1 MGLLDFIRDEYGK
14 AKKSYGLLSGIPKT
28 FKNNPRNAETMDAV
42 FGFGGIIPGI
52 GDAVSAAE
60 AKYRYDQGDMLGA
73 GLAGLGALP
82 MVPALAGTF
91 IGKKGINNLG
101 LADVLKQAEAME
113 KAGKSRDEIW
123 EATAQMA
130 AKKGVPGGGI
140 GRGVDKQWRF
150 EISDKYDIIDSPQGA
165 KEIGAHW
172 KSGKDK
178 HLSSLYEGGSP
189 SITQH
194 MAMSHDDLFK
204 AYPELRAT
212 NLTGG
217 ADKSRGSFSGDTVT
231 MRWDDIA
238 RASNPQKVE
247 DLREPM
253 STNLHELQHAIQ
265 QREGLARGGSPNLFD
280 AGPMFSGKANDL
292 AADLSQNLTGGLS
305 AKPQEIMTA
314 AKYGDQKEM
323 AAIAQ
328 KHGFTSIDDALK
340 FLAAEDVKRTPYGQ
354 YQRLAGEAEAR
365 LTQSRMNMTPLDRQM
380 FPPWSQKELGGYD
393 VPESQQIVRF
403 GDGPAMSTGRPRNH
417 LGQEI
422 PPTPYELAHAEA
434 QRVAALPVEQGGL
447 GLPPD
452 NTAMDRARAMGF
464 NTDAYH
470 GSKSDIKEFNN
481 KWLGSST
488 KANSAK
494 QAHFAASGPEN
505 ANTYADMAYRRD
517 KQSDASDYGNMRD
530 TRDNIKQRLENFQNR
545 HSEQSGEENLFG
557 ESMPVYM
564 TTYENTYNRLTNA
577 LRKATNKTANKGKE
591 IERSV
596 RDEAYREGWQPDE
609 LGFSSVDDML
619 RWSPG
624 GGSGETIYPLKLNA
638 SGMAVNDMG
647 GIGYRPTSYNDLLNE
662 ASKSWSTGL
671 VIKNTADPYPG
682 DIYAS
687 FKPELFRS
695 RFAAFNPA
703 KRDSADLL
711 AGIAPWAI
719 PIGATLLGGSFLL
732 PPEEY

>member
-1 MGLLDFIRDEYGK
+1 MGLLDDIR
-14 AKKSYGLLSGIPKT
+14 GLLTPKPAVVPNPFDRQANAAIPIMGASEILPNMVGRMT
-28 FKNNPRNAETMDAV
+28 GSPMAEFAA
-42 FGFGGIIPGI
+42 GFLSPSSWIKQPKKLDIF
-52 GDAVSAAE
+52 V
-60 AKYRYDQGDMLGA
+60 
-73 GLAGLGALP
+73 
-82 MVPALAGTF
+82 
-91 IGKKGINNLG
+91 GKKGIKNLG
-101 LADVLKQAEAME
+101 LDDVLEKARQME

-238 RASNPQKVE
+238 RASNPQKVD
-247 DLREPM
+247 DLSEPM

-265 QREGLARGGSPNLFD
+265 QREGLARGGSPDLFD
-280 AGPMFSGKANDL
+280 AGPMFSGKANEL
-292 AADLSQNLTGGLS
+292 ASDLSQNLTGGLS
-305 AKPQEIMTA
+305 AKPQEIVA
-314 AKYGDQKEM
+314 AVKYGDPKEL

-328 KHGFTSIDDALK
+328 KHGFGSIDDALK
-340 FLAAEDVKRTPYGQ
+340 FLSAEDVKRTPFGQ

-393 VPESQQIVRF
+393 VPEAQQIVRF

-447 GLPPD
+447 GLPPN
-452 NTAMDRARAMGF
+452 NTAIDRAKAMGF
-464 NTDAYH
+464 DTDRSLYH
-470 GSKSDIKEFNN
+470 GTKSDIREFVPSSGGEF
-481 KWLGSST
+481 GSGVYSASDPNMANMFASFAGGDAGENIIPLLSR
-488 KANSAK
+488 ANSPLVTSDRNIPRGLGRKGLAK
-494 QAHFAASGPEN
+494 
-505 ANTYADMAYRRD
+505 
-517 KQSDASDYGNMRD
+517 
-530 TRDNIKQRLENFQNR
+530 
-545 HSEQSGEENLFG
+545 
-557 ESMPVYM
+557 
-564 TTYENTYNRLTNA
+564 
-577 LRKATNKTANKGKE
+577 KGFD
-591 IERSV
+591 SV
-596 RDEAYREGWQPDE
+596 E
-609 LGFSSVDDML
+609 
-619 RWSPG
+619 
-624 GGSGETIYPLKLNA
+624 
-638 SGMAVNDMG
+638 
-647 GIGYRPTSYNDLLNE
+647 GIG
-662 ASKSWSTGL
+662 ATGQTQNVVL
-671 VIKNTADPYPG
+671 DP
-682 DIYAS
+682 S
-687 FKPELFRS
+687 MLRS

-711 AGIAPWAI
+711 AGLAPWAL
-719 PIGATLLGGSFLL
+719 PVGATLLGGSFLL